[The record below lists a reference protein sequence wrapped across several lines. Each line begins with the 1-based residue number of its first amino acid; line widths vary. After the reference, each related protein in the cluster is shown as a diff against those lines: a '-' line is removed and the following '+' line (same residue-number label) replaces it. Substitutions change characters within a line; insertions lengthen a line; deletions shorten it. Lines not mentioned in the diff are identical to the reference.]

1 MRQFGVGKMDSLDP
15 SIVHLLDALQEGVFI
30 VDKEHKITMWNKS
43 AERITG
49 FSAAEVVGSRCGD
62 GIFNTIDE
70 RCFSRCGKDC
80 PFEATLDKGEEEERS
95 VYFHSRDG
103 RRIPVL
109 VHLSPRKDR
118 SGRITGAYGTFL
130 DTSTDMATLD
140 RITRL
145 QRLALLDPLTRLGNR
160 RYIEREL
167 KKRIEEHRR
176 YGWPFGVLFVDIDGF
191 KTINDIHGH
200 DVGDRVLKTLA
211 GHLSKSLRNID
222 FIGRWGGDEFIAA
235 VVNVSA
241 VELRSIAE
249 RIRLLLGQ
257 RIDENFDGALSV
269 SISVGAT
276 IGLKEDTIATLLKR
290 ADRLMYASKKYGK
303 NRVTMDAASSVRL
316 PAHKPDQPAQRAG
329 V

>member
-1 MRQFGVGKMDSLDP
+1 MDALDP
-15 SIVHLLDALQEGVFI
+15 SIAHLLDSLQEGVFI

-49 FSAAEVVGSRCGD
+49 FGAADVVGSRCAD

-70 RCFSRCGKDC
+70 RCFSLCGREC
-80 PFEATLDKGEEEERS
+80 PFEATLEQGTEQERS

-167 KKRIEEHRR
+167 KKRLEEQRR
-176 YGWPFGVLFVDIDGF
+176 YGWAFGVLFIDIDGF
-191 KTINDIHGH
+191 KSINDTHGH
-200 DVGDRVLKTLA
+200 SVGDRVLRMLA
-211 GHLSKSLRNID
+211 SHLSQSLRTID

-235 VVNVSA
+235 VVNVNA

-249 RIRLLLGQ
+249 RIRLLLGHTVC
-257 RIDENFDGALSV
+257 ETFDGALKV
-269 SISVGAT
+269 SISMGAT
-276 IGLKEDTIATLLKR
+276 IGLTEDTIATLLKR
-290 ADRLMYASKKYGK
+290 ADRLMYESKQFGK
-303 NRVTMDAASSVRL
+303 NRVTMDGTSTARLQACAS
-316 PAHKPDQPAQRAG
+316 G